1 MRMKEIFTAKSIEE
15 AKHLAVEKFGVSEDQ
30 IVFRILEEPKKGIF
44 GKVKREAQVEAV
56 YEAAEE
62 AAPAETTEA
71 KAPEQPEAPQPQA
84 EAGLIENDGQDDEQ
98 DDADVG
104 SQIDLHQKRL
114 AEEAKILSL
123 IHI

>member
-56 YEAAEE
+56 
-62 AAPAETTEA
+62 
-71 KAPEQPEAPQPQA
+71 
-84 EAGLIENDGQDDEQ
+84 
-98 DDADVG
+98 
-104 SQIDLHQKRL
+104 
-114 AEEAKILSL
+114 
-123 IHI
+123 

>member
-1 MRMKEIFTAKSIEE
+1 MKEIFTAKSIEE

-71 KAPEQPEAPQPQA
+71 KAPEQPEAPQPQVPRIWSIRSVCWQSCVPTA
-84 EAGLIENDGQDDEQ
+84 I
-98 DDADVG
+98 
-104 SQIDLHQKRL
+104 
-114 AEEAKILSL
+114 SL
-123 IHI
+123 

>member
-71 KAPEQPEAPQPQA
+71 KAPEQPEA
-84 EAGLIENDGQDDEQ
+84 AGRSRTGNAGFPTGT
-98 DDADVG
+98 G
-104 SQIDLHQKRL
+104 SGFFRGGDHY
-114 AEEAKILSL
+114 
-123 IHI
+123 

>member
-84 EAGLIENDGQDDEQ
+84 EAAPAMPVSRPVQ
-98 DDADVG
+98 
-104 SQIDLHQKRL
+104 
-114 AEEAKILSL
+114 EAVSSVE
-123 IHI
+123 